1 MLTIIPEPPEWKA
14 LLGFDFDGTLHL
26 PDQKPELDPRF
37 FDSIRWIRT
46 HYGAVWGICTGR
58 SLFQLV
64 EGFTEGAFP
73 ALPDFIIAREREIYF
88 PGQFGRW
95 VPDETWNTLC
105 EKEHHKLFRKNRRL
119 LKKVRQHIEKLTGA
133 RWIEEEGEPAGI
145 VAADENQMAEIV
157 DFTSHLKFPA
167 ALSYER
173 NSVYMR
179 FSHAAYNKGT
189 ALAQVG
195 KRWGIGREKTLA
207 VGDNYNDLSM
217 LESDICQAS
226 GCPGNS
232 VPAVRDFIKKRGGI
246 VANKNGSQGVI
257 EILGRYFDP

>member
-26 PDQKPELDPRF
+26 PDANPVLDPCF
-37 FDSIRWIRT
+37 FDSVRWIRKN
-46 HYGAVWGICTGR
+46 YGAVWGICSGR
-58 SLFQLV
+58 SLYQLV
-64 EGFTEGAFP
+64 EGFTEGNFS
-73 ALPDFIIAREREIYF
+73 ALPDFVIAREREIYF

-95 VPDETWNTLC
+95 VPDDKWNHVC

-119 LKKVRQHIEKLTGA
+119 LKKVRQYVEKQTGA
-133 RWIEEEGEPAGI
+133 RWIENEGEPAGI
-145 VAADENQMAEIV
+145 VSADEAQMEKIV
-157 DFTSHLKFPA
+157 EFLNTLSFPEFLSH
-167 ALSYER
+167 ER

-189 ALAQVG
+189 ALAEVG
-195 KRWGIGREKTLA
+195 NRWGIAKEKTLA

-217 LESDICQAS
+217 LQPEICEAS

-232 VPAVRDFIKKRGGI
+232 VPAVKEFIRKRGGI
-246 VANKNGSQGVI
+246 VAKKEGSKGVI